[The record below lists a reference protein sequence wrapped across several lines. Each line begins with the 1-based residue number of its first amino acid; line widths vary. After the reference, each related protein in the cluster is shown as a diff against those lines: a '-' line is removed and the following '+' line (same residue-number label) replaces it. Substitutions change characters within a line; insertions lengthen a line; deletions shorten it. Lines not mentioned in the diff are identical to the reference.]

1 MHTAWHALADS
12 VDTLRALLPTNQALD
27 DLECGA

>member
-12 VDTLRALLPTNQALD
+12 VDTLRTLLPANQALD
-27 DLECGA
+27 DFECGA